1 MGVFWLDH
9 KAFRIVT
16 KPVLQGLGRL
26 PPGALGQRR
35 YHPAIPP
42 AMGMAVEL
50 TVANCTQRLA
60 DQLRTLSEVA
70 ETLTFRLLELEERL
84 AAQELKLQPLLDSQ
98 ASAAQ
103 TQIAEDTELRL
114 GDTED
119 RLGRLEGL
127 LNGLDSVGAA
137 RHLQP
142 VQVLSQDTFLED
154 SRQEEC
160 FLDEEEQP
168 FLDEL
173 SA

>member
-1 MGVFWLDH
+1 
-9 KAFRIVT
+9 
-16 KPVLQGLGRL
+16 
-26 PPGALGQRR
+26 
-35 YHPAIPP
+35 
-42 AMGMAVEL
+42 
-50 TVANCTQRLA
+50 LA

-84 AAQELKLQPLLDSQ
+84 AAQELKVQPLLETQ
-98 ASAAQ
+98 SAGQ
-103 TQIAEDTELRL
+103 GLIAEDTELRL

-119 RLGRLEGL
+119 RLARLEGL
-127 LNGLDSVGAA
+127 LSGLESPGAA

-142 VQVLSQDTFLED
+142 VEMAPQESFLDDGLPED
-154 SRQEEC
+154 S

>member
-1 MGVFWLDH
+1 
-9 KAFRIVT
+9 
-16 KPVLQGLGRL
+16 
-26 PPGALGQRR
+26 
-35 YHPAIPP
+35 
-42 AMGMAVEL
+42 MAVEL
-50 TVANCTQRLA
+50 TVADCTQRLA

-84 AAQELKLQPLLDSQ
+84 AAQELKVQPLLESQ
-98 ASAAQ
+98 SSAQ
-103 TQIAEDTELRL
+103 GLIAEDTELRL

-119 RLGRLEGL
+119 RLARLEGL
-127 LNGLDSVGAA
+127 LSGLESPGAA

-142 VQVLSQDTFLED
+142 VAVAPQDTFLDDNLPED
-154 SRQEEC
+154 S

>member
-1 MGVFWLDH
+1 
-9 KAFRIVT
+9 
-16 KPVLQGLGRL
+16 
-26 PPGALGQRR
+26 
-35 YHPAIPP
+35 
-42 AMGMAVEL
+42 MAVEL
-50 TVANCTQRLA
+50 TVADCTQRLA

-84 AAQELKLQPLLDSQ
+84 AAQELKVQPLLESQ
-98 ASAAQ
+98 SSPQ
-103 TQIAEDTELRL
+103 GLIAEDTELRL

-119 RLGRLEGL
+119 RLARLEGL
-127 LNGLDSVGAA
+127 LSGLESPGAA

-142 VQVLSQDTFLED
+142 VEVHPQESFLDDSVPED
-154 SRQEEC
+154 S

>member
-1 MGVFWLDH
+1 
-9 KAFRIVT
+9 
-16 KPVLQGLGRL
+16 
-26 PPGALGQRR
+26 
-35 YHPAIPP
+35 
-42 AMGMAVEL
+42 MAVEL

-60 DQLRTLSEVA
+60 DQLRILSEVA

-84 AAQELKLQPLLDSQ
+84 AAQELKLQPLLEGHP
-98 ASAAQ
+98 AAQ
-103 TQIAEDTELRL
+103 DLIAEDTELRL

-119 RLGRLEGL
+119 RLARLEGL
-127 LNGLDSVGAA
+127 LNGLESTGA

-142 VQVLSQDTFLED
+142 VQVPSQDTFLDD